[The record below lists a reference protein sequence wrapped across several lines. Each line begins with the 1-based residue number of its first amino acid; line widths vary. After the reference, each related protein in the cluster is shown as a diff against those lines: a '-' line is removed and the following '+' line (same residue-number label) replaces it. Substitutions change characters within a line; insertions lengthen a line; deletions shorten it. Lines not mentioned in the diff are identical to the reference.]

1 MGDQISKREEK
12 PRYRPSYGHTKDDT
26 FLGYA
31 DELDVWV
38 GFEPDTIITAVGPNH
53 RRCPLSA
60 HNFDGFE
67 IIEGNLKMYDDQHK
81 DLHIDLHDMCLIYAL
96 CAEHGLFEENK
107 DE

>member
-1 MGDQISKREEK
+1 MGDQISKRGEK
-12 PRYRPSYGHTKDDT
+12 PRYVPSYGRMEDDT

-38 GFEPDTIITAVGPNH
+38 GVGPNTIITAVGPEH
-53 RRCPLSA
+53 RQLPLSV
-60 HNFDGFE
+60 HNFDGFD
-67 IIEGNLKMYDDQHK
+67 IIEGNLKMYDNQRK